1 SAVCIL
7 NMVPTKKV
15 DKTPYEIWH
24 SKAPNLFYLKVR
36 GCEAYVKRDSAD
48 KLQQRSV
55 KCIFV
60 GYTKEIMGYYFYF
73 SPENKVIV
81 ARYGDYL
88 ERDLIS
94 QKLSGRDYDLEDDN
108 MDTLPSENTSEIPVE
123 PESLGPPLELIPV
136 HRSERTTR
144 ASNRL
149 CLNMKVEDDEVEDLG
164 EPANYKTVLLDPD
177 KVVRNKWLYKK
188 KTDMDGKVHTNKAR
202 LVAKSCTQIFG
213 IDYQKTF
220 SPVAD
225 IGAIRILIAIAA
237 YYDYEIWQMDVKT
250 AFLNGRLDED
260 IYMEQPEGYV
270 DPKYPNGVCKLQ
282 RAIFGLKQASRQW
295 NKRFDEESK
304 EVKHDLSNEMRAS
317 SDEEKAYMKK
327 VPYASAVGSIMYAVR
342 CTRPDVAFAQNLVS
356 RYQQNSRKLH
366 WVAVKR
372 ILKYLRNTKDMFLVY
387 GGNPDTELEPVEFR
401 NEQLFV
407 EPHVWIA
414 DPLFAKKAHDE
425 GVHKGDATAEE
436 CILGLAGNV
445 NPFALT
451 VASHDNRDVY
461 SQKNTLPVAYFVEDT
476 QNLAFALSNSQL
488 NYSLIDHNTVLLL
501 CTLNEKTVI
510 AIFLSHCNH
519 VCLALSPVFDETE
532 IFFVMKSPVVTHD
545 ESPEDSMWIDLGQSP
560 IGSPSSV
567 MPLPPPFWFTR
578 KDRNNNVKK
587 VETFEVKTHSPEIQ
601 EEYEAESSFRVL
613 GRRVSF
619 GLDDKNDFISD
630 EEYYESDR
638 KEPEVTCR
646 HLDHVNMLGL
656 SKTTFRLRFLI
667 NWLVTSLLQLRLPSS
682 NTEDVVPLVHIYG
695 PKIKY
700 ERGAA
705 VAFNVRDR
713 ITGLISPDI
722 IQRMAEANGLS
733 LGVAILSHS
742 KMPLSLPE
750 NQLNFLIIILSN
762 DPRSTGKLPK
772 KFTEKHGNDLLE
784 RVTLKIPNN
793 DVWKV
798 DLKKS
803 KGEIWLSNGWSEFV
817 EHYGL
822 KFGHLLVFK
831 YEGSS
836 TFGVVIFEPS
846 ASEIVY
852 PKKTIK
858 DDARKSQVT
867 CDKLK
872 SVKSEDE
879 TSSSWSEDRNHGIR
893 INDEG
898 ECSKKSE
905 RYPTKKER
913 IVAVEKAKANFKC
926 DKPFFM
932 AYVHKSTLTKG
943 VRQSA
948 PEEFRKTLFKGM
960 KRRRCL
966 LQLKNDARQKTWAVV
981 AQNKYMGSAEWKM
994 FVEDNGITV
1003 GDICVFELMH
1013 KDANVLGVTILR
1025 SAS

>member
-1 SAVCIL
+1 MHISFRRACLICI
-7 NMVPTKKV
+7 KKTRR
-15 DKTPYEIWH
+15 KEGPRP
-24 SKAPNLFYLKVR
+24 SK
-36 GCEAYVKRDSAD
+36 EVKKAQEN
-48 KLQQRSV
+48 KLQ
-55 KCIFV
+55 
-60 GYTKEIMGYYFYF
+60 
-73 SPENKVIV
+73 
-81 ARYGDYL
+81 
-88 ERDLIS
+88 
-94 QKLSGRDYDLEDDN
+94 
-108 MDTLPSENTSEIPVE
+108 
-123 PESLGPPLELIPV
+123 
-136 HRSERTTR
+136 
-144 ASNRL
+144 
-149 CLNMKVEDDEVEDLG
+149 
-164 EPANYKTVLLDPD
+164 
-177 KVVRNKWLYKK
+177 
-188 KTDMDGKVHTNKAR
+188 
-202 LVAKSCTQIFG
+202 
-213 IDYQKTF
+213 
-220 SPVAD
+220 
-225 IGAIRILIAIAA
+225 AA
-237 YYDYEIWQMDVKT
+237 
-250 AFLNGRLDED
+250 
-260 IYMEQPEGYV
+260 
-270 DPKYPNGVCKLQ
+270 
-282 RAIFGLKQASRQW
+282 LKQASENMDVSETIDMGDNSLQRSRSLTRLQAQKEFLKATSLAADTTFETADSITDLHEAFLKSITMYP
-295 NKRFDEESK
+295 NYTSSAMIDQLRILLKKKRK
-304 EVKHDLSNEMRAS
+304 KDLSKGLFVFLVQSRVTGAKYWYQWMS
-317 SDEEKAYMKK
+317 
-327 VPYASAVGSIMYAVR
+327 
-342 CTRPDVAFAQNLVS
+342 FAQQNNWQVLLDAVFGYDLTGFGCLLIKKSVIGSLQKQSSHSSSGIVRISPVFPSFQSDSTCGFPQSSRTEYDEVTAFSGVLTPSLV
-356 RYQQNSRKLH
+356 R
-366 WVAVKR
+366 
-372 ILKYLRNTKDMFLVY
+372 DVY
-387 GGNPDTELEPVEFR
+387 ETELE
-401 NEQLFV
+401 
-407 EPHVWIA
+407 H
-414 DPLFAKKAHDE
+414 
-425 GVHKGDATAEE
+425 GG
-436 CILGLAGNV
+436 
-445 NPFALT
+445 
-451 VASHDNRDVY
+451 
-461 SQKNTLPVAYFVEDT
+461 
-476 QNLAFALSNSQL
+476 
-488 NYSLIDHNTVLLL
+488 
-501 CTLNEKTVI
+501 
-510 AIFLSHCNH
+510 
-519 VCLALSPVFDETE
+519 SPVFDETE
-532 IFFVMKSPVVTHD
+532 IFSVMKSPVATDD

-578 KDRNNNVKK
+578 KNRNNNVKK
-587 VETFEVKTHSPEIQ
+587 VENFEVKTHSPEIQ

-619 GLDDKNDFISD
+619 GLDDKDDFISD

-667 NWLVTSLLQLRLPSS
+667 NWLVTSLLQLRLPGS

-705 VAFNVRDR
+705 VAFNVRDKT
-713 ITGLISPDI
+713 TGLISPDI

-733 LGVAILSHS
+733 LGIAILSHVKIIQSTNHRGGMDLADTTVCKPMDS
-742 KMPLSLPE
+742 KDDDVGGFVRAEVVTASLGFLTNFEDVYKLWAFVAKFLNPSFVREYGLSTKPKLPE
-750 NQLNFLIIILSN
+750 
-762 DPRSTGKLPK
+762 

-898 ECSKKSE
+898 ECSRKSEIYQRMKEGKIAVEKAKANFKCDKPFFMAYVQKSTLTRGVSE
-905 RYPTKKER
+905 RYPTKKEG

-932 AYVHKSTLTKG
+932 AYVHKSTLIRG

-948 PEEFRKTLFKGM
+948 PVEFRKELLKGM
-960 KRRRCL
+960 KRRRFL

-981 AQNKYMGSAEWKM
+981 ARNKYMGSAEWKM